1 MTKTMKQFLFIAAVA
16 IIWIPVAM
24 ADEKADQSAA
34 PGPTVAYQAKY
45 PLMVN
50 GAEYDLLTIILDFP
64 SGARIPKH
72 FHGGSALATVL
83 SGEITLM
90 EKGAQITKKPG
101 ESWTEKP
108 GDEHAVVNAGSAP
121 VRVAVSMLLPKG
133 AEATSL
139 VK

>member
-1 MTKTMKQFLFIAAVA
+1 MKTIKQFLFIAVVA
-16 IIWIPVAM
+16 IIWIPAAM
-24 ADEKADQSAA
+24 ADDKADQPTS
-34 PGPTVAYQAKY
+34 PGPTVAYQAKF
-45 PLMVN
+45 PLTVN

-64 SGARIPKH
+64 SGAGIPRH
-72 FHGGSALATVL
+72 VHGGSALATVL

-108 GDEHAVVNAGSAP
+108 GDEHAVVNAGTAP

-133 AEATSL
+133 AEATSM

>member
-1 MTKTMKQFLFIAAVA
+1 MKTIKQYLVIAVVA
-16 IIWIPVAM
+16 IIWVPVAI
-24 ADEKADQSAA
+24 ADEKVGQAPL
-34 PGPTVAYQAKY
+34 PGPTVAYQAKF
-45 PLMVN
+45 PIMVN

-64 SGARIPKH
+64 SGAGIARH
-72 FHGGSALATVL
+72 VHGGSALATVL

-90 EKGAQITKKPG
+90 EKGGQITKKAG

-108 GDEHAVVNAGSAP
+108 GDEHSVVNAGTVP

-133 AEATSL
+133 AEATSM